1 MGDINMTEKE
11 RLYEYGLPE
20 YLQHDHDA
28 YKVGLKKGSSLMDCL
43 WCELYGS
50 INIAQI
56 IDGAITAE
64 HADYLRQK
72 LLWGN
77 GGIDTEDK

>member
-1 MGDINMTEKE
+1 MQDTLNDMEQ
-11 RLYEYGLPE
+11 LYEYGLPE
-20 YLQHDHDA
+20 YLQHDLDA

-56 IDGAITAE
+56 NDGAITAE
-64 HADYLRQK
+64 HADYLWQK
-72 LLWGN
+72 FLWGN
-77 GGIDTEDK
+77 GGIENGHK

>member
-1 MGDINMTEKE
+1 MQDTLNDMEQ
-11 RLYEYGLPE
+11 LYEYGLPE

-28 YKVGLKKGSSLMDCL
+28 YKVGLKNGSSLIDCL

-56 IDGAITAE
+56 NDGAITAE
-64 HADYLRQK
+64 HADYLWQK
-72 LLWGN
+72 FLWGN
-77 GGIDTEDK
+77 GGIENGHK

>member
-1 MGDINMTEKE
+1 MQDTLNDMEQ
-11 RLYEYGLPE
+11 LYEYGLPE
-20 YLQHDHDA
+20 YLQHDLDA
-28 YKVGLKKGSSLMDCL
+28 YKDGLKNGSSLMDCL

-56 IDGAITAE
+56 SDGAITAE

-72 LLWGN
+72 FLWGN
-77 GGIDTEDK
+77 GGIENGHK